1 MLPQGRPCST
11 LVRVRY
17 ATAITVDERKYS
29 RLMFE
34 SARLCFERRRMVKMI
49 TWLHLL
55 SKISDKC
62 FVETCINV
70 T

>member
-34 SARLCFERRRMVKMI
+34 SARLCFERRRMMVKMI

-55 SKISDKC
+55 SKIIS
-62 FVETCINV
+62 VL
-70 T
+70 